1 MVRRVTGRAVV
12 GLAGLIAV
20 CLWGSTRPR
29 AIGADAPTGTVR
41 VECNHFRLQVISGTT
56 SREIIGEKG
65 SAAVPVGTYYILHS
79 DTDFADKVGR
89 VWRVRNGMAEKPFV
103 VRAGQT
109 TQLGLGGP
117 LEARVRLRLEEGK
130 LIAEHELWGPLGDR
144 CEGVVVEGGALPA
157 PRVRILDAAGK
168 LLARPEGSYC
178 CKFTGSVIW
187 PVPGDVHGRLQVI
200 PDIPMGPIGVWCE
213 APGTIDLES
222 GK

>member
-1 MVRRVTGRAVV
+1 MRRRESGRAV
-12 GLAGLIAV
+12 AGLLGLLIL
-20 CLWGSTRPR
+20 CLWGSMRST
-29 AIGADAPTGTVR
+29 AIGAEEVTGTVR
-41 VECNHFRLQVISGTT
+41 VDCDHFRIQVISGST

-65 SAAVPVGTYYILHS
+65 SAAVPPGTYYILHS
-79 DTDFADKVGR
+79 DTDFGDKVGR
-89 VWRVRNGMAEKPFV
+89 VWRVRNGMVEKPFV

-109 TQLGLGGP
+109 TKLGLGTP
-117 LEARVRLRLEEGK
+117 LEARVRLRMEEGK

-144 CEGVVVEGGALPA
+144 CEGVVVEGGTLPA
-157 PRVRILDAAGK
+157 PRVRILDTAGK

-213 APGTIDLES
+213 TPGSIEL
-222 GK
+222 GR